1 LSSQSADPPVHPE
14 VAAVAREVD
23 RLIKQTGKTPKQ
35 IVTAAGNTFSEAT
48 VSRCRHGRKNTL
60 PSDEMLAAL
69 FNLAVEPDD
78 GRRRIMALV
87 AEARA
92 KKAAARDGGGAGPTT
107 RATTSEIKRPR
118 IGGIH
123 GWWVALAAL
132 AAAVTAFAV
141 FAPPRILGDDVL
153 PDASGAPPAGS
164 TAAPNPP
171 TSPSLCD
178 RYEVNAGRDLSIR
191 DEFGTVSGQELS
203 RGQQLTILSRR
214 SPTGPPTIWQVR
226 TDDGLTGWVDYH
238 YLRPLCSGA

>member
-1 LSSQSADPPVHPE
+1 MSAQSDDPQVHPE
-14 VAAVAREVD
+14 VVAVAREVD

-48 VSRCRHGRKNTL
+48 VSRCRHGWKNTL

-69 FNLAVEPDD
+69 FNLAAEPDA
-78 GRRRIMALV
+78 GRRRITALV

-107 RATTSEIKRPR
+107 GATTSGTKQPR
-118 IGGIH
+118 IGRIH
-123 GWWVALAAL
+123 GWWIALAAL
-132 AAAVTAFAV
+132 ATAVTAFVV
-141 FAPPRILGDDVL
+141 FTP
-153 PDASGAPPAGS
+153 GAPPS
-164 TAAPNPP
+164 VAAPDLS

-191 DEFGTVSGQELS
+191 DELGTVTGQELS

-226 TDDGLTGWVDYH
+226 TDNGLTGWVDYH
-238 YLRPLCSGA
+238 YLRALCPGA